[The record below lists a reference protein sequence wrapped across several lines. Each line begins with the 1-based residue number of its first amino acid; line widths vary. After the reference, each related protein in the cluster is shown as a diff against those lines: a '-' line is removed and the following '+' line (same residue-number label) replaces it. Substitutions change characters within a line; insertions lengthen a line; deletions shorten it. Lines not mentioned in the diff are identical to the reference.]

1 MSPAALKPTMRRYDP
16 PAGAGADPSVAQVVR
31 RALDTAFA
39 AVEQRGAG
47 RRAGRRPTTVLDAGC
62 GRVSALSRYR
72 PRIGRF
78 VGADIHPPAPG
89 TLPHLDEFA
98 AVDLCADADAFPPAT
113 FDVILS
119 SFTVEHFADPSRA
132 FVHLRRWLRPGGR
145 LVISTVN
152 RRHPFVRAYLA
163 TPERLRRPLQRL
175 VKASAADAH
184 PLVGA
189 CNDPAAI
196 ESALR
201 AAGFTDVRVTTVG
214 HLARAWGRRRT
225 TRALGVVGDL
235 LARGT
240 PSRRSTIVAEAAAPA
255 S

>member
-1 MSPAALKPTMRRYDP
+1 VSTTVLKPTRRGFHPLPTTGDEP
-16 PAGAGADPSVAQVVR
+16 TVAQVVR
-31 RALDTAFA
+31 RALDSAFA
-39 AVEQRGAG
+39 AVDQRPAG
-47 RRAGRRPTTVLDAGC
+47 GRAKRRPAAVLDAGC
-62 GRVSALSRYR
+62 GRVSALTRYR

-98 AVDLCADADAFPPAT
+98 TVDLCTDADAFPPAT

-119 SFTVEHFADPSRA
+119 SFTVEHFADPARA
-132 FVHLRRWLRPGGR
+132 FLHLRRWLRPGGR

-196 ESALR
+196 VSALR

-225 TRALGVVGDL
+225 TRALGLVGDL

>member
-1 MSPAALKPTMRRYDP
+1 MRRYDP
-16 PAGAGADPSVAQVVR
+16 PAEAGGDDASVAQVVR
-31 RALDTAFA
+31 RALDSAFA
-39 AVEQRGAG
+39 AVEQGGAG
-47 RRAGRRPTTVLDAGC
+47 RRAKRRPTAVLDAGC
-62 GRVSALSRYR
+62 GRVSALTRYR

-89 TLPHLDEFA
+89 ALPHLDEFA
-98 AVDLCADADAFPPAT
+98 TVDLCTDADAFPPGT

-132 FVHLRRWLRPGGR
+132 FLHLRRWLRPGGR

-152 RRHPFVRAYLA
+152 RRHPFVGAYLA
-163 TPERLRRPLQRL
+163 TPERVRRPLQRL

-225 TRALGVVGDL
+225 TRVLGVVGDL

-240 PSRRSTIVAEAAAPA
+240 PSRRSTIVAEAVAPA